1 VYTLGQ
7 KVMNQEQL
15 FSLGTKLIGLSFL
28 ALAVRS
34 VFSVFSGETP
44 LYLSG
49 EDFGTF
55 FRIYR
60 WGSVFIPAT
69 FALVGT
75 YLIKYGMYVQDFAF
89 RGEPDVRLDEPRH
102 YFHVGLML
110 YGVYLLSRAAVGCL
124 DLMGD
129 LLVLLQSPA
138 YVATDVVRERI
149 PYEVVRTTARLGLGA
164 FLLLKKEVIMRLAFS
179 RH

>member
-1 VYTLGQ
+1 
-7 KVMNQEQL
+7 MNQKHL
-15 FSLGTKLIGLSFL
+15 FSVGTKLIGLSFF

-60 WGSVFIPAT
+60 WGSLFIPAT

-75 YLIKYGMYVQDFAF
+75 YLIKYGMYVQYFAF
-89 RGEPDVRLDEPRH
+89 RGEPDVRLDEPYH
-102 YFHVGLML
+102 YFHAGLML
-110 YGVYLLSRAAVGCL
+110 YAVFLLSRAAVDCVG
-124 DLMGD
+124 LMGD
-129 LLVLLQSPA
+129 ILVLLQSA
-138 YVATDVVRERI
+138 YGATDVVEARI
-149 PYEVVRTTARLGLGA
+149 PYEVVRTSARLGLGA

>member
-1 VYTLGQ
+1 MSAEE
-7 KVMNQEQL
+7 VMNQKHL
-15 FSLGTKLIGLSFL
+15 FIVGTKLIGLSFL
-28 ALAVRS
+28 ALAVRA
-34 VFSVFSGETP
+34 VFSVFPRETDP
-44 LYLSG
+44 YLSG

-60 WGSVFIPAT
+60 WGSLFIPAT

-89 RGEPDVRLDEPRH
+89 RGEPDVRLGEPYH

-110 YGVYLLSRAAVGCL
+110 YAVLLLSRAAVDCVGL
-124 DLMGD
+124 IGD
-129 LLVLLQSPA
+129 ILVLLQSA
-138 YVATDVVRERI
+138 YVSTDVVEERI
-149 PYEVVRTTARLGLGA
+149 PYEVVRTSARLGLGA